1 MNNFI
6 VTFVLEGDVS
16 RKGLGVVL
24 MQDGR
29 PLSFISKQLC
39 EIFLDKSTYEKE
51 MVVILHAVNT

>member
-1 MNNFI
+1 MCTTSILAVHNFTD
-6 VTFVLEGDVS
+6 TFVLEGDVS

-39 EIFLDKSTYEKE
+39 YKIMDKYTYEK
-51 MVVILHAVNT
+51 